1 MYVKIRMKG
10 KCSSIFVRGPRKF
23 SIFGEKERTRSDMRS
38 CDSNSP
44 SGAILDA
51 GKAMQEKNFSN
62 TFGERLLKI
71 FFDRVG
77 RETKASK

>member
-1 MYVKIRMKG
+1 MVAFLYGVPENFNFWGKG
-10 KCSSIFVRGPRKF
+10 ENAEHYCAVAK
-23 SIFGEKERTRSDMRS
+23 
-38 CDSNSP
+38 SNSP

-77 RETKASK
+77 RETKSSKLC

>member
-1 MYVKIRMKG
+1 MVAFLYGVPKNFKFLGRRRE
-10 KCSSIFVRGPRKF
+10 RGAICVVAK
-23 SIFGEKERTRSDMRS
+23 
-38 CDSNSP
+38 SNSP
-44 SGAILDA
+44 SGASLDA

-77 RETKASK
+77 RETKSSKLG